1 MTKAYEKFGH
11 LSVFFGSMVVKQKY
25 RAILQQKPNP
35 APLQD
40 SDYESDDQSGTQD
53 ESDEDEASDNEN
65 NDENAEGPNDRGTYS
80 KEYTLKHPEIKW
92 VHRGQGRYLPASE
105 VKVDPPALTPRP
117 TRYADRT
124 VPLGRTLWY

>member
-11 LSVFFGSMVVKQKY
+11 LSVFFGSMDVKQKY

-35 APLQD
+35 APMLD
-40 SDYESDDQSGTQD
+40 SDFESDDQSDAQD
-53 ESDEDEASDNEN
+53 ETDENEASDDEN

-117 TRYADRT
+117 TRYAAWN
-124 VPLGRTLWY
+124 VSHGRRHWY